1 MFCCLNMG
9 GFSSSKM
16 GTVVTTQFER
26 WKIKFLITD
35 RHTILN
41 LLMLGTLS
49 EHLKEN
55 TAMKKLLCA
64 ESNGSLAAKE
74 WHTQRA

>member
-1 MFCCLNMG
+1 
-9 GFSSSKM
+9 
-16 GTVVTTQFER
+16 
-26 WKIKFLITD
+26 
-35 RHTILN
+35 
-41 LLMLGTLS
+41 MLGTLS